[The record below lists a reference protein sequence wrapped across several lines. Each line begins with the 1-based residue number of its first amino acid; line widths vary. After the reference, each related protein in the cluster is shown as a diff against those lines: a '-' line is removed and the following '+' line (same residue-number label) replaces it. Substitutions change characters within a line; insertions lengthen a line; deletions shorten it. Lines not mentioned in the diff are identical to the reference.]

1 MSGEVETQPAHMR
14 PSHMSMWLCCW
25 ARTQGLESWKS
36 SPDLGRSEQWQT
48 WLGLLA
54 IHVSSFKIMHKLGPL
69 ESFLIGSYLGYTRH
83 EGLSVY
89 PLHFSS
95 VSFIALTI
103 PSCCLCPLFLAS
115 LILTA
120 CCLQLG
126 ANSHQHALFLPP
138 SPHSPR
144 SISQWVHPSES
155 FSALRLWLLFLAYHV
170 SSNLTGPMG
179 C

>member
-1 MSGEVETQPAHMR
+1 M
-14 PSHMSMWLCCW
+14 
-25 ARTQGLESWKS
+25 
-36 SPDLGRSEQWQT
+36 GRSEQWQT

-138 SPHSPR
+138 SPPLAKKHFPVSPSIRVLLSSEAVVVVFSLSCQQQSHRSYGMLDRKCRVLKHSR
-144 SISQWVHPSES
+144 
-155 FSALRLWLLFLAYHV
+155 
-170 SSNLTGPMG
+170 
-179 C
+179 